1 MNKWIIITDSCSDLS
16 KEYREK
22 YGIDYVK
29 LSYSFDGRQ
38 VDADLDWPEI
48 SAPEFY
54 NIIRNGT
61 RIISSQATTVSYVNT
76 FEKYAKQGYDILYI
90 GCSSALSGSVIQS
103 YPARDEV
110 MAKYNNKIFCIDAL
124 ISSHGQALLCVVAAE
139 LKEGGATIDEV
150 AEWVEKNKLCV
161 HQEGS
166 VDKLIYLKQAGR
178 VSATSAFFGG
188 LLNIK
193 PIIISDAKGAN
204 VAVEKVKGRLNS
216 IKRAV
221 ERVMENWVDCAHQK
235 VFIGHADCI
244 EDAKIIE
251 AELRKAL
258 GDKRVDIHIDYI
270 GPAVGAS
277 VGPGMFG
284 IYYFGIPETMNA

>member
-1 MNKWIIITDSCSDLS
+1 M
-16 KEYREK
+16 
-22 YGIDYVK
+22 
-29 LSYSFDGRQ
+29 
-38 VDADLDWPEI
+38 
-48 SAPEFY
+48 
-54 NIIRNGT
+54 
-61 RIISSQATTVSYVNT
+61 
-76 FEKYAKQGYDILYI
+76 
-90 GCSSALSGSVIQS
+90 
-103 YPARDEV
+103 
-110 MAKYNNKIFCIDAL
+110 
-124 ISSHGQALLCVVAAE
+124 
-139 LKEGGATIDEV
+139 
-150 AEWVEKNKLCV
+150 

-221 ERVMENWVDCAHQK
+221 ERVMENWVDCPYQK

-251 AELRKAL
+251 SELKKAL
-258 GDKRVDIHIDYI
+258 GDRRVDINVDYI
-270 GPAVGAS
+270 GPVVGAS

-284 IYYFGIPETMNA
+284 IYYFGVPETLNA

>member
-1 MNKWIIITDSCSDLS
+1 MNKWVIVTDSCSDLS

-22 YGIDYVK
+22 YGIDYAK
-29 LSYSFDGRQ
+29 MSYSFDGRQ
-38 VDADLDWPEI
+38 IEADLDWSEI

-54 NIIRNGT
+54 DIIRNGT
-61 RIISSQATTVSYVNT
+61 RIISSQATTVTYVNL
-76 FEKYAKQGYDILYI
+76 FEKYAKKGYDILYI

-110 MAKYNNKIFCIDAL
+110 MAKYGNKIICIDSL
-124 ISSHGQALLCVVAAE
+124 ISSHGLALLCVVASE

-150 AEWVEKNKLCV
+150 AGWVEKNKLCV

-221 ERVMENWVDCAHQK
+221 ERVMENWVDCPHQK

-258 GDKRVDIHIDYI
+258 GDRRVDINIDYI
-270 GPAVGAS
+270 GPVVGAS

-284 IYYFGIPETMNA
+284 VYYFGVP

>member
-1 MNKWIIITDSCSDLS
+1 MKKWVLITDSCSDLS

-29 LSYSFDGRQ
+29 LSYSFDSRQ
-38 VDADLDWPEI
+38 VSADLDWPEI

-54 NIIRNGT
+54 DIMRNGT
-61 RIISSQATTVSYVNT
+61 RIISSQAPTVKYVEL
-76 FEKYAKQGYDILYI
+76 FEKYAKEGYDILYI
-90 GCSSALSGSVIQS
+90 GCSSALSGSVVQS

-110 MAKYNNKIFCIDAL
+110 MAKYGNKIICIDSL

-150 AEWVEKNKLCV
+150 ADWVEKNKLCV
-161 HQEGS
+161 RQEGS

-221 ERVMENWVDCAHQK
+221 ERMMENWVDCAHQK

-251 AELRKAL
+251 AEVRKAL
-258 GDKRVDIHIDYI
+258 GDRRVDIHIDYI

-284 IYYFGIPETMNA
+284 LYYFGTPETLNA

>member
-1 MNKWIIITDSCSDLS
+1 MNKWVIVTDSCSDLS

-22 YGIDYVK
+22 YGIDYAK

-38 VDADLDWPEI
+38 VVADLDWPEI

-54 NIIRNGT
+54 DIIRNGT
-61 RIISSQATTVSYVNT
+61 RIISSQATTVIYVEL
-76 FEKYAKQGYDILYI
+76 FEKYAKEGYDILYI
-90 GCSSALSGSVIQS
+90 GCSSALSGSVVQS
-103 YPARDEV
+103 YLARDEV
-110 MAKYNNKIFCIDAL
+110 IAKYGNKIICIDAL

-150 AEWVEKNKLCV
+150 ADWVEKNKLCV

-221 ERVMENWVDCAHQK
+221 ERVMENWTDCEHQK

-244 EDAKIIE
+244 DDAKIIE

-258 GDKRVDIHIDYI
+258 GDRKVDIHIDYI

-284 IYYFGIPETMNA
+284 IYYFGTPETLNA

>member
-1 MNKWIIITDSCSDLS
+1 MKKWVIITDSCSDLS
-16 KEYREK
+16 KEFRDK
-22 YGIDYVK
+22 YGIDYVP
-29 LSYSFDGRQ
+29 LHYSFDGRQ
-38 VDADLDWPEI
+38 VVASLDWEEI

-54 NIIRNGT
+54 NIMRNGT
-61 RIISSQATTVSYVNT
+61 RIISSQATTIQFKEK
-76 FEKYAKQGYDILYI
+76 FEEYAKEGYDILYI
-90 GCSSALSGSVIQS
+90 GCSSKLSGSIVQS

-110 MAKYNNKIFCIDAL
+110 MAKYGNKIICIDAL
-124 ISSHGQALLCVVAAE
+124 ISSHGEALLCVVASE
-139 LKEGGATIDEV
+139 LKEGGASIDEV
-150 AEWVEKNKLCV
+150 AEWVENNKLTV

-178 VSATSAFFGG
+178 VSASSAFFGG

-235 VFIGHADCI
+235 IFIGHADCI

-258 GDKRVDIHIDYI
+258 GDKRVDINIDYI
-270 GPAVGAS
+270 GPCVGAS

-284 IYYFGIPETMNA
+284 IYYFGIPETLNA